1 MTELLEFRTREERKR
16 SKIFEEAN
24 QRLLIHE
31 YAAAGV
37 DPVYADKSGLLLSLP
52 LLLSLGWSIRE
63 GEHGEKMMVRPGH

>member
-37 DPVYADKSGLLLSLP
+37 IRSMPIKQSGLLLS
-52 LLLSLGWSIRE
+52 W
-63 GEHGEKMMVRPGH
+63 